1 MLDILTLHAK
11 IVRMSAARLD
21 QILGAA
27 YRCFSRHG
35 VRRTTMEDIAGE
47 AGLSR
52 PALYQYVTN
61 KQDAFRRLA
70 QRLFAQAL
78 TDARTA
84 AATPVPVEQR
94 LYQVLETKLE
104 LTLRLFHDSP
114 HAAELLDEGTR
125 LTGDLVAAYTA
136 ELVEVVAATLRE
148 PLGPDARDV
157 AEVAVALVRGLEAD
171 LTDPETPRRRL
182 RLGVRLLTSGTP
194 TRLGEGR

>member
-1 MLDILTLHAK
+1 VL
-11 IVRMSAARLD
+11 ARPSG
-21 QILGAA
+21 QFAPRSPISQ
-27 YRCFSRHG
+27 RWSS
-35 VRRTTMEDIAGE
+35 T
-47 AGLSR
+47 
-52 PALYQYVTN
+52 

-70 QRLFAQAL
+70 QRLFAGAL
-78 TDARTA
+78 TEARTA
-84 AATPVPVEQR
+84 AAAPVPVEQR

-182 RLGVRLLTSGTP
+182 RLGVRLLTSRTP

>member
-1 MLDILTLHAK
+1 
-11 IVRMSAARLD
+11 MSDDRLD

-70 QRLFAQAL
+70 QRLFTRAL

-84 AATPVPVEQR
+84 AAAPVPVEQR

-148 PLGPDARDV
+148 LLGPDARDV